1 VQGVSLARI
10 TTLLAVLALAA
21 CGTQSSSISTAAPN
35 DGRIPVVTTF
45 STLNSFVNAVGGKY
59 VRVTNLVPIGASPED
74 YQPTPQDIA
83 TLGSAKLLVMNGAG
97 IEAWLSRTLAN
108 ANNPQLVTIVA
119 ADGLPVKVGNPHL
132 WMNPDYAKAYV
143 QKVRDALTR
152 LDPPHRE
159 YYAANAQAY
168 DAKLD
173 NLSAWIA
180 AQIKTIPPERRKMI
194 VFHNAWEYYNERFG
208 LQTLGVIETSPGQE
222 PNPQQLAN
230 LIDLAKKDNLRAVFS
245 EPEYSPKL
253 VQAVARSAG
262 IKIVENLYDDSIGD
276 DPRVLDYISMLTYD
290 TNVIVNAL
298 K

>member
-1 VQGVSLARI
+1 VPLARVS
-10 TTLLAVLALAA
+10 TLLAVLALTA
-21 CGTQSSSISTAAPN
+21 CGSQANSMSTAAPS

-83 TLGSAKLLVMNGAG
+83 TLSSAKLLVMNGAG

-108 ANNPQLVTIVA
+108 ANNPQLITIVA

-132 WMNPDYAKAYV
+132 WMNPTYAKLYA

-152 LDPPHRE
+152 LDPQHRD

-168 DAKLD
+168 NAKLD
-173 NLSAWIA
+173 TLSAWIA
-180 AQIKTIPPERRKMI
+180 AQIKTIPPEHRKMI

-222 PNPQQLAN
+222 PNPQQLAS

-253 VQAVARSAG
+253 VQAVAHSANV
-262 IKIVENLYDDSIGD
+262 KIVENLYDDSIGD
-276 DPRVLDYISMLTYD
+276 DPRVRDYISMLTYD

>member
-1 VQGVSLARI
+1 VSLTRI
-10 TTLLAVLALAA
+10 ATLLAVFALTA
-21 CGTQSSSISTAAPN
+21 CGTQTNSISTAAPS

-59 VRVTNLVPIGASPED
+59 VRVTNLVPIGVSPED

-83 TLGSAKLLVMNGAG
+83 TLSNAKLLVMNGAG

-108 ANNPQLVTIVA
+108 AKNPQLITIVA
-119 ADGLPVKVGNPHL
+119 SDGLPVKVGNPHL
-132 WMNPDYAKAYV
+132 WMNPTYAKVYV
-143 QKVRDALTR
+143 QKVRDALIR
-152 LDPPHRE
+152 LDPQHRD
-159 YYAANAQAY
+159 YYSANAQAY
-168 DAKLD
+168 NAKLD
-173 NLSAWIA
+173 TLSAWIA
-180 AQIKTIPPERRKMI
+180 AQIKTIPSEHRKMI

-253 VQAVARSAG
+253 VQALAHSANV
-262 IKIVENLYDDSIGD
+262 KIVENLYDDSIGD
-276 DPRVLDYISMLTYD
+276 DPRVHDYISMLTYD